1 MYDMVDFGSPAWNAM
16 KAGQTPSWES
26 VKQIYTQNGRTF
38 RDFVA
43 DYYPNGPGANQEL
56 RIPPR
61 PNPAV
66 PGESQVMD
74 WPAIKQAWQQR
85 SSGGPPALTP
95 SSTGANAGAPQPGG
109 AVEPYVMQGQAI
121 LPEGAPGGAVA
132 SRTPTTLEGVL
143 ADLGAGSG
151 AALPGGGAGAG
162 GGGSNGI
169 PLSWLQRLFP
179 GAVGAGLGTLLR
191 SDPTNSPE
199 VSGPT
204 RDRLDRM
211 IAEGTQL
218 RPQEQFV
225 AGGQPSSVNPAQE
238 QFTTGNRPKAQRRPV
253 IPARPAVMTPQ
264 FVPEKPA
271 VAAESAPAPAFAPA
285 PASAPAPEPVAPQ
298 IPWDKIWM
306 GGGARG

>member
-61 PNPAV
+61 PNPEV
-66 PGESQVMD
+66 PGESQVLD

-85 SSGGPPALTP
+85 LGARVPATQSSGGPPALPP
-95 SSTGANAGAPQPGG
+95 SSTGASAGAPQPGG

-121 LPEGAPGGAVA
+121 PPEGAPGGAVA
-132 SRTPTTLEGVL
+132 SRPPTTLEGVL
-143 ADLGAGSG
+143 ADLSA
-151 AALPGGGAGAG
+151 GGGAGAG

-169 PLSWLQRLFP
+169 PIGLLQRLFP

-191 SDPTNSPE
+191 SDPANSTE
-199 VSGPT
+199 VSGET

-211 IAEGTQL
+211 IAEGLQRKPIAEGTQL
-218 RPQEQFV
+218 V
-225 AGGQPSSVNPAQE
+225 AGGEPYSVQFPQE
-238 QFTTGNRPKAQRRPV
+238 QFTTGNRPNAQRRPV

-271 VAAESAPAPAFAPA
+271 VAAESAPAPAP
-285 PASAPAPEPVAPQ
+285 APAPEPVASQ
-298 IPWDKIWM
+298 IPWDKIWT
-306 GGGARG
+306 GGGARS